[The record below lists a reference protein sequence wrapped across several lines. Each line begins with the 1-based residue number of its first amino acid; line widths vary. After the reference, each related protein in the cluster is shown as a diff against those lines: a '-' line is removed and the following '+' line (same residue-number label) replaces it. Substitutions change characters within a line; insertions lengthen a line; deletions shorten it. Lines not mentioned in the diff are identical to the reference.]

1 MASAAACPVIGS
13 TNSVLPPNHPDV
25 DLAQDGQTCPVV
37 GATTDHHHNLHK
49 HPSVPLSSPTATECP
64 ALKSALQQPQSKAMD
79 DAICPVVGTATTILP
94 PDHPDTTKAQEGDVI
109 KTHIELPIQTLIKI
123 PVGIHLNIPNTDQN
137 IYTNTNIDMS
147 PTSQPKPTTTITKSN
162 SSAPKPTGV
171 QKHQSKKQKPHSILR
186 YEDAL
191 KALYYKANDQQV
203 WKNAAYQQGYQPTV
217 YQHGYQQVYQQ
228 QVYLAT
234 SYQQGYPQQQ
244 VYQPPTQQ
252 VWSTPTYQ
260 QVHQPFTH
268 HPLHTDAGFSAGLP
282 PAPPSPSPPSP
293 LYPLRPTK

>member
-1 MASAAACPVIGS
+1 
-13 TNSVLPPNHPDV
+13 
-25 DLAQDGQTCPVV
+25 
-37 GATTDHHHNLHK
+37 
-49 HPSVPLSSPTATECP
+49 
-64 ALKSALQQPQSKAMD
+64 
-79 DAICPVVGTATTILP
+79 
-94 PDHPDTTKAQEGDVI
+94 
-109 KTHIELPIQTLIKI
+109 
-123 PVGIHLNIPNTDQN
+123 
-137 IYTNTNIDMS
+137 MS

-282 PAPPSPSPPSP
+282 PGTTEPFPALTPLPSETDQVVDDPPHCM
-293 LYPLRPTK
+293 LHCGHVICGHLRRHWRANERFIGARRIEVVCGGEWKCRLRDRGGGRLWRVG